1 LKIELKN
8 GTLKVSKPLICED
21 EKKVRLH
28 FLLTVGKDFAN
39 EFYLSMHHANSQI
52 QQLQFFGKSNW
63 NFSGNPSTN
72 VSNSTLYVRNSRIQ
86 KIFYVSIHS
95 LKTKRVRM
103 KTCLQC
109 FHSSLRY
116 SATYFHLR
124 LKCCLWTV
132 ASGLFKI

>member
-1 LKIELKN
+1 MKIELKN
-8 GTLKVSKPLICED
+8 GTLVVSKPLICED

-39 EFYLSMHHANSQI
+39 DFYLSKHHANSQI
-52 QQLQFFGKSNW
+52 QQLQFFWKIKLKFFWKSLYKRFEFNLVCTE
-63 NFSGNPSTN
+63 SQ
-72 VSNSTLYVRNSRIQ
+72 NS
-86 KIFYVSIHS
+86 KDFYVSIHS

-124 LKCCLWTV
+124 LKCCL
-132 ASGLFKI
+132 